1 MTTHEGAG
9 RRNHVDER
17 VALAVGIVAGML
29 AAAASAAPTGVRAVD
44 VIVVA
49 LGVGAV
55 VWASASAPWWALA
68 AAAGVAAVVAVD
80 PLAAVIG
87 ASAFGAALLIGIRR
101 RDLGWLRALV
111 AAVVAN
117 VLIRSE
123 LGGFLGL
130 SALVGVATCAA
141 LFVLGLQR
149 RPSRVRRRGWTAAA
163 AVGVVGLA
171 AVVVTG
177 AATVVARSDVLLSSR
192 TARQGIE
199 ALDEGDYEAA
209 AELLGRAA
217 DGFGRADVR
226 FGGALASSGRLVPVL
241 SQNLRAAADLSAAAA
256 DSLAEA
262 SRALRDVAGQDR
274 AVVGG
279 TVDLDA
285 IVAVEE
291 PLLRVRE
298 AIAAMRAATRE
309 VRSPWLIAPVQDEL
323 ADLEAEFDEKEPR
336 LDDAIDAVRLAPAML
351 GVDGPRRYL
360 ILFTSPS
367 EARGLGGFIGNY
379 AEVVV
384 DDGTFTVTELARRS
398 ELERYVRRNGA
409 SCGTCP
415 EELLGRYGR
424 FGFTTGP
431 DGGVGDRVWSNL
443 TMPAHFPYVAEAAAD
458 LYPQSGGSPV
468 DGVIVMD
475 PYVIAALMQYT
486 GPIDVPELG
495 VTVEPD
501 DAAWFILHDQYA
513 LATDDRGAIDNPNR
527 VDALESLGQSVVTGL
542 LAGRLPPPE
551 ELAGVLAPLVD
562 ERRLL
567 MWTAPAA
574 ERDLLARTG
583 LLGALPET
591 GDSGGFSVS
600 VTNAGASKIDV
611 FLRRTVDVSVE
622 PAPDGGRR
630 LVAEVTLTNTAPASG
645 LPEYLIGNSVGLP
658 DGSSRLFVTFYGP
671 PRLVAATLDG
681 EATGLEPSRE
691 AGWAAFGDFV
701 DLRSGESARYRLEFD
716 LPPGDAEGEPT
727 VFEMPLATR

>member
-1 MTTHEGAG
+1 MTTHERAG
-9 RRNHVDER
+9 RRNRVDER
-17 VALAVGIVAGML
+17 AALVIGVVGGVL
-29 AAAASAAPTGVRAVD
+29 AAAGPAAPTGVQGVDAV
-44 VIVVA
+44 VVTFA
-49 LGVGAV
+49 VAAV

-80 PLAAVIG
+80 PLPAVIG
-87 ASAFGAALLIGIRR
+87 GAAFGAALLIGVRR
-101 RDLGWLRALV
+101 RDLGWLRAGV
-111 AAVVAN
+111 AAVAAN

-123 LGGFLGL
+123 LDGFLGL
-130 SALVGVATCAA
+130 SALVGITIGVA
-141 LFVLGLQR
+141 LFGLGLRR
-149 RPSRVRRRGWTAAA
+149 RPAGVRRRGWTAAA
-163 AVGVVGLA
+163 AVGVLALA

-199 ALDEGDYEAA
+199 ALDAGDYEAA
-209 AELLGRAA
+209 ADLLGRAA
-217 DGFGRADVR
+217 DGFARADGR
-226 FGGALASSGRLVPVL
+226 FGGPLASSGRVVPVL

-262 SRALRDVAGQDR
+262 SRALREVADQDR

-285 IVAVEE
+285 IAAVEE

-298 AIAAMRAATRE
+298 AVAAMREATRG
-309 VRSPWLIAPVQDEL
+309 VRSPWLIAPVQDEIV
-323 ADLEAEFDEKEPR
+323 DLEAEFDENAPR
-336 LDDAIDAVRLAPAML
+336 LDNAIAAVRLAPGML
-351 GVDGPRRYL
+351 GAEGPRRYL

-384 DDGTFTVTELARRS
+384 DDGTFAVTELARRS

-409 SCGTCP
+409 TCGACP
-415 EELLGRYGR
+415 DELLGRYGR
-424 FGFTTGP
+424 FGLTTGP
-431 DGGVGDRVWSNL
+431 DGGVGDRAWSNL

-458 LYPQSGGSPV
+458 LYPQSGGRPV
-468 DGVIVMD
+468 DGVLVMD
-475 PYVIAALMQYT
+475 PYVVAALMRYT

-501 DAAWFILHDQYA
+501 DAAWFILHDQYT
-513 LATDDRGAIDNPNR
+513 LATDVGGAIDNPNR
-527 VDALESLGQSVVTGL
+527 VDALETLGQEVVTRL

-567 MWTAPAA
+567 VWTVPAA
-574 ERDLLARTG
+574 ERDLLERTG
-583 LLGALPET
+583 LLGALPEP
-591 GDSGGFSVS
+591 GDAGGFSVS

-645 LPEYLIGNSVGLP
+645 LSEYLIGNSVGLP

-671 PRLVAATLDG
+671 SRLVAATLDG
-681 EATGLEPSRE
+681 EPTGLEPSRE

-701 DLRSGESARYRLEFD
+701 DLRSGESARYRLEFE
-716 LPPGDAEGEPT
+716 LPPGGAEVEPT